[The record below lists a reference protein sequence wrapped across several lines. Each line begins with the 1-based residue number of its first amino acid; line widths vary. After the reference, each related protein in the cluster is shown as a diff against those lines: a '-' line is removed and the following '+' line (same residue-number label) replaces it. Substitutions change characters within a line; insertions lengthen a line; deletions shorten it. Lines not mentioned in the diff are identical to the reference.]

1 MSTLEWVI
9 VYNQN
14 GTTPATPHLVVE
26 GKTLCGLAAQDT
38 QSAYGYWH
46 VSKCSKCAAS
56 AHRKSITPT
65 GA

>member
-14 GTTPATPHLVVE
+14 GTSSTPHLVVD

-38 QSAYGYWH
+38 QSAKGYWH